1 MVVRGMVLAGAIAAI
16 LGAGLGTT
24 LGAGPALAQGAPG
37 GYGGGFIEY
46 LMTGQDPGAV
56 ATPLRPMPVARDGT
70 ILTGRGYAADVY
82 GHRPAYARTTGY
94 TAAGASGMQVGYAP
108 VAPGPFLHSGDPV
121 PSPVGQPQ
129 GYQSTASTRPQL
141 HAYAQPQAAVP
152 QPYAPDPFEAPRA
165 RSGPMP
171 EAREEAIGRATDPRF
186 QRQEVAYDGGQ
197 RPGTVVI
204 DTPSRF
210 LYLVQPGGRAL
221 RYGIGVGRPGFT
233 WSGMKTVS
241 AKREWPDWTPPAEML
256 RRRPDLPRHM
266 AGGPA
271 NPLGARALYLGSS
284 LYRIH
289 GTNEPH
295 TIGQSVSS
303 GCIRMMNEDVMDL
316 YERVPVGARVLV
328 I

>member
-1 MVVRGMVLAGAIAAI
+1 MVLAGTIAAG
-16 LGAGLGTT
+16 LGAGLGS
-24 LGAGPALAQGAPG
+24 APALAQGR
-37 GYGGGFIEY
+37 YGGGFIEF
-46 LMTGQDPGAV
+46 LMTGQDPGSV
-56 ATPLRPMPVARDGT
+56 ARPNRPAPVAPDGT
-70 ILTGRGYAADVY
+70 ILSSRGYRQAGYAADADAQ
-82 GHRPAYARTTGY
+82 RPAYANTAGYAPTGY
-94 TAAGASGMQVGYAP
+94 SGAQVGYAP
-108 VAPGPFLHSGDPV
+108 VVPGTRLRSGDPV
-121 PSPVGQPQ
+121 PPPAYGQPPSAPVQ
-129 GYQSTASTRPQL
+129 
-141 HAYAQPQAAVP
+141 AYAPAQAQPQLQA
-152 QPYAPDPFEAPRA
+152 YAPDPFETPRGRPAPME
-165 RSGPMP
+165 P
-171 EAREEAIGRATDPRF
+171 REEGIARAVDPRF

-197 RPGTVVI
+197 RPGTIVI

-241 AKREWPDWTPPAEML
+241 AKREWPDWTPPPEML

-266 AGGPA
+266 AGGPS

-303 GCIRMMNEDVMDL
+303 GCIRMMNEDVTDL
-316 YERVPVGARVLV
+316 YERVPVGARVMV